1 MTRFASGSLPRYI
14 LQRVL
19 LVLPMIWVILT
30 LVFIVLRVAP
40 GDPVSAALGDRLDAE
55 ALDQRREALGYNDP
69 LILQYWNYLVSVA
82 KLDFGTTFS
91 DNRPV
96 LEVMRDNGGATLSLT
111 LSAFLIALLVGIPL
125 GLLAGRYRDT
135 VPDVLIRLFG
145 IVSYAAPIFF
155 VGYLLQL
162 YVARPLGLPTSGA
175 AGVETVFYMERDGLN
190 KTHIILV
197 DAFLAFLGGNSYYI
211 EDVLKHLLLPAVT
224 LGLLICG
231 VFIRLVR
238 VNILQTMQSD
248 YVEAAE
254 ARGISRGKVTRRHAF
269 RNALVP
275 VITVIGLQFALLLG
289 GAVLTE
295 STFNWPGLG
304 DKLVGYINERD
315 YVAVQGIVTIF
326 AIAVVLISV
335 LVDIVNALIDPR
347 VRY

>member
-19 LVLPMIWVILT
+19 LVIPMIWVILT

-55 ALDQRREALGYNDP
+55 ALDQRREALGFNDP
-69 LILQYWNYLVSVA
+69 IVVQYWDYLVSVA
-82 KLDFGTTFS
+82 RLDFGTTFS
-91 DNRPV
+91 DNQDV
-96 LEVMRDNGGATLSLT
+96 LEVVRDNGGATLSLT
-111 LSAFLIALLVGIPL
+111 LAAFVIALLVGIPL
-125 GLLAGRYRDT
+125 GLVAGRYRDT
-135 VPDVLIRLFG
+135 VPDVAIRLFG
-145 IVSYAAPIFF
+145 ILSYAAPIFF
-155 VGYLLQL
+155 VGYLLQAYL
-162 YVARPLGLPTSGA
+162 AKPLGLPTSGA

-190 KTHIILV
+190 RTHILLLDV
-197 DAFLAFLGGNSYYI
+197 FLSGNSYYI

-254 ARGISRGKVTRRHAF
+254 ARGISTGKVTWRHAF

-295 STFNWPGLG
+295 TTFNWPGLG

-315 YVAVQGIVTIF
+315 YVAVQGIVTVF
-326 AIAVVLISV
+326 AVAVVLISV
-335 LVDIVNALIDPR
+335 LVDVVNALIDPR